1 MDLERGKAR
10 TLLLV
15 EQSDVWINLHHML
28 KVRAVHPDECTGGG
42 MERNIPPIPNPLPP
56 GSFPFLCVL
65 EQTSLSHLYLYT
77 YCPGIKGEQAVLL
90 RPVSMCEWIVE
101 SIIAG
106 IAMEK
111 DVIYACVAIASAI
124 DYSIKTDSKAFADRR
139 LLDVICSAY
148 YRYGR

>member
-56 GSFPFLCVL
+56 GSFPFCAYWNRRAYRICISTLTVL
-65 EQTSLSHLYLYT
+65 
-77 YCPGIKGEQAVLL
+77 V
-90 RPVSMCEWIVE
+90 
-101 SIIAG
+101 
-106 IAMEK
+106 
-111 DVIYACVAIASAI
+111 
-124 DYSIKTDSKAFADRR
+124 SKANR
-139 LLDVICSAY
+139 LYCCDLFQCAN
-148 YRYGR
+148 G